1 MPRYGLCRN
10 FGALCRT
17 ERALTRG
24 PVEILVIDSAA
35 LPVPDSSTLLD
46 PRRDFPEFPNGIQV
60 LILASASPRRAD
72 LLRAAGIDAD
82 VRPADV
88 DESLHPAESPDRY
101 ACRVAREK
109 ALAVSRQAPGRF
121 VLGADTVVVVDDLI
135 LGKPGDQADARRMLR
150 LLSGRRHD
158 VITGVALVAPDGAS
172 GHRVDSRAEITAVEF
187 TPLSTSEIEWY
198 VATGEPMDKAGAYAI
213 QGLASRFVTRVE
225 GSYSN
230 VVGLPIAL
238 VYQMCTEA
246 GLLLS

>member
-1 MPRYGLCRN
+1 
-10 FGALCRT
+10 
-17 ERALTRG
+17 
-24 PVEILVIDSAA
+24 
-35 LPVPDSSTLLD
+35 
-46 PRRDFPEFPNGIQV
+46 V

-88 DESLHPAESPDRY
+88 DESLHPGESPDRY

-135 LGKPGDQADARRMLR
+135 LGKPSDYEDARRMLR
-150 LLSGRRHD
+150 LLSGRRHA
-158 VITGVALVAPDGAS
+158 VITGVALVGSAQTKNPGDDA
-172 GHRVDSRAEITAVEF
+172 RAETTTVEF
-187 TPLSTSEIEWY
+187 ARLSDQEIDWY
-198 VATGEPMDKAGAYAI
+198 VASGEPMDKAGGYAI
-213 QGLASRFVTRVE
+213 QGLGSRFVTRVE

-238 VYQMCTEA
+238 VYQMCTKA